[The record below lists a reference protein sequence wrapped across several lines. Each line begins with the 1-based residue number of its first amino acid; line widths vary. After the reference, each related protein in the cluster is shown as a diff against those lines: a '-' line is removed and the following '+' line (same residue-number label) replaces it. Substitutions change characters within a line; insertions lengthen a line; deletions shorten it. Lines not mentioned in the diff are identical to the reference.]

1 MEPEDLA
8 LDEMVGIDP
17 QHLTDPALPAAKK
30 HLLENFFASGTKRV
44 YYQRQLQVLSEN
56 EFFHWITAFALADLV
71 ADGAIGTATEPF
83 RGSQI
88 RFYWPKGYRDLKR
101 ATKAVRDLVA
111 TMAEP
116 AFAIGIGRHGETMVD
131 AALPKI
137 GMKPLARNVRAF
149 EGREWNETGHDL
161 DRILELDGIR
171 YGVEIKNQLQYIER
185 DEFTA
190 KLNMCSALKLRPLF
204 VVRMLPRSYMNEIYL
219 RGGYA
224 MIMKYQLYPHGSE
237 SLAKRV
243 QASLGLPVDAPPAI
257 LDGTLERFR
266 NWHLKQAK
274 AADSAGIRR

>member
-1 MEPEDLA
+1 LTVDPEDLA
-8 LDEMVGIDP
+8 LDEIVEIDP
-17 QHLTDPALPAAKK
+17 QHLSDPALPGAKK
-30 HLLENFFASGTKRV
+30 HLLQKFFATGTKRV
-44 YYQRQLQVLSEN
+44 YYQRQLQVLAEN

-71 ADGAIGTATEPF
+71 ADGAIETATEPF

-101 ATKAVRDLVA
+101 AKKAVRDLVA

-137 GMKPLARNVRAF
+137 GMKPLARNVRVF
-149 EGREWNETGHDL
+149 EGREWKQTGHDL
-161 DRILELDGIR
+161 DRVFELDGIR

-185 DEFTA
+185 DEFAVKLDMCTA
-190 KLNMCSALKLRPLF
+190 LNLR
-204 VVRMLPRSYMNEIYL
+204 PRSYMNEIYE

-237 SLAKRV
+237 GLAKRV

-266 NWHLKQAK
+266 NWHLKHAK
-274 AADSAGIRR
+274 AADSGEIHN